1 MYTLKGAIF
10 SLRDT
15 IVVEGTVDVT
25 LLEETVRLLKFL
37 LSRNVRPVIVSN
49 SSWIAGSV
57 RTFVYGRA

>member
-15 IVVEGTVDVT
+15 IVVEGTVNVT